1 MTAIV
6 LLICCSLFV
15 AVALLVSFIWSVK
28 NGQYDD
34 TYTPSIR
41 MLFDDPKIN
50 NAEDNKD
57 IAAEV
62 RTPPDNTTT
71 KNPL

>member
-6 LLICCSLFV
+6 LLICCSLLV
-15 AVALLVSFIWSVK
+15 AVAFLVSFIWSVK

-41 MLFDDPKIN
+41 MLFDDPAITNTDEKVDTTATIRN
-50 NAEDNKD
+50 
-57 IAAEV
+57 
-62 RTPPDNTTT
+62 PPDNTTT
-71 KNPL
+71 KNPI